1 MAELLQGGPHRPP
14 HDVPRAGVVRMRR
27 SPRHAGLRVRRQ
39 VDVKR
44 VIFAVEG
51 TLDEFAA
58 RMLACSVAQV
68 PASMTAVIDLTEA
81 APISGGSLAVFA
93 RMFAAGR
100 RVRLLGVG
108 EEHYGLLALRAL
120 AA

>member
-1 MAELLQGGPHRPP
+1 
-14 HDVPRAGVVRMRR
+14 MRS
-27 SPRHAGLRVRRQ
+27 SPRHARLRVRRQ
-39 VDVKR
+39 AEVKR

-58 RMLACSVAQV
+58 RMLACSVAHV
-68 PASMTAVIDLTEA
+68 PASTTAVIDLTEA
-81 APISGGSLAVFA
+81 APISDGALAVFA
-93 RMFAAGR
+93 RVFAAGR
-100 RVRLLGVG
+100 RVRLRGVG

>member
-1 MAELLQGGPHRPP
+1 
-14 HDVPRAGVVRMRR
+14 MRR
-27 SPRHAGLRVRRQ
+27 SPKHARLRVRRQ
-39 VDVKR
+39 ADVKR

-68 PASMTAVIDLTEA
+68 PASTTAVIDLTEA
-81 APISGGSLAVFA
+81 APISGGALAVFA

-100 RVRLLGVG
+100 RVRLRGVG